1 MLRTVIVAMLLL
13 AAGTSPAQAA
23 DPASAAALR
32 LPRPDHVVIVVE
44 ENRAYSR
51 IIGNAAAPYINA
63 LASRGALFTQSFG
76 ITHPSQPNY
85 LALFS
90 GSTHGIDSNACPH
103 SLSGDNL
110 ASLLARAGL
119 TFRMYSESMPIAGY
133 TGCASGDYQRKHNP
147 AVNWQGKNLP
157 YDVNQPFSRFSAEFA
172 GLPTVSI
179 IAPNQKNDMH
189 DGEEAEAIARG
200 DAWLK
205 AHLDAYVRWAENNN
219 SLLIVTW
226 DEDDGSED
234 NRIPTLFI
242 GPMVRPGRYGQ
253 RIDHYSLLRTLLDMY
268 GLAPLGES
276 ANRQA
281 VDFVWR

>member
-1 MLRTVIVAMLLL
+1 MLLL
-13 AAGTSPAQAA
+13 AAGTSLAQAA
-23 DPASAAALR
+23 DPAPAAARR

-90 GSTHGIDSNACPH
+90 GSTHGIDSNDCPH
-103 SLSGDNL
+103 SLAGDNL
-110 ASLLARAGL
+110 ASRLLRAGL

-147 AVNWQGKNLP
+147 AVNWQGTNLP
-157 YDVNQPFSRFSAEFA
+157 FVVNQPFSAFPGNFA
-172 GLPTVSI
+172 ALPTLSI
-179 IAPNQKNDMH
+179 VAPNQKNDMH

-205 AHLDAYVRWAENNN
+205 DKLDGYVRWAENNN

-226 DEDDGSED
+226 DEDDGSEE
-234 NRIPTLFI
+234 NRIATLFA

-253 RIDHYSLLRTLLDMY
+253 RIDHYTVLRTLLDMY
-268 GLAPLGES
+268 GLPPVGES
-276 ANRQA
+276 ANTQA